1 MKYVNKPVRKKD
13 AMQLVT
19 GQPVYM
25 DDIAPKDCLIVKLL
39 RSPHA
44 NAIVTSLNKTAAMK
58 VDGIETIYTWEDIP
72 QDAKRYTQAGQT
84 YPEMSPYDRLLL
96 DRHVRYVGDVVA
108 IVAGRDEKCVDR
120 ALKLIKVQYEVLEPL
135 LDFRKA
141 KDNRIL
147 VHPEDNWE
155 SLVPVGADN
164 KRNLCA
170 HDESGEGDIEKV
182 LRESDVV
189 IDHVYHTKACQQTMM
204 ETFRTFCTIDA
215 YGRLNVVSSTQIV
228 FHCRRIIANA
238 LHIPKSMIRVS
249 KPRIGGGFGA
259 KQTSISEVYPAY
271 VTWMTKKPSKI
282 IFTREESMTA
292 STPRHEMEVHVRLGA
307 SKDGIV
313 NGIDMYTLS
322 NTGAYGEHGPTTV
335 GLSGHKSIPLYGKAK
350 AFRFVSDVVYTNVM
364 SAGAYRGYGAT
375 QGLFAVESA
384 VNELAAKLHMD
395 PFEIREKN
403 IIKEGDVMPAY
414 YGQVNTS
421 CALDRCLARVKEMI
435 HWDEKYP
442 VRDMGNG
449 KVRAVGMGMAM
460 QGSGISS
467 VDVGSATIK
476 VNDDGF
482 YTLSIGAAD
491 MGTGCD
497 TILAQIAA
505 EVIECSVDEIT
516 VFGADTDTSPYDSGS
531 YASSTTYVTGKA
543 VEKCALQVR
552 EQICKLGAQMMNCP
566 ENEVVFDGKVVR
578 REKKSAVDPEKAAGI
593 HVVDER
599 ENSNPQPEN
608 VENLGSA
615 EKQQVSLAD
624 IATASMCGNGIALEA
639 TVTNSSPISP
649 PPFMVG
655 AAEVEVDL
663 ETGEAKVIDYAAAV
677 DCGTP
682 VNPNLARVQAE
693 GGILQGIGMA
703 LTENITYNKLG
714 KLAEN
719 SLMQY
724 KIPTRVDIGK
734 IRVDF
739 ESSYENEGP
748 FGAKS
753 IGEVV
758 INTPLPAVA
767 DAIYNATGTRFY
779 ELPIKP
785 EKIAMAVLE
794 SK

>member
-1 MKYVNKPVRKKD
+1 MKTVNKPFRKKD

-25 DDIAPKDCLIVKLL
+25 DDIIPQDCLIVKLL

-44 NAIVTSLNKTAAMK
+44 NAIVRSINTAVAKK
-58 VDGIETIYTWEDIP
+58 VPGIEAIFTWEDVP
-72 QDAKRYTQAGQT
+72 QDARRYTQAGQT
-84 YPEMSPYDRLLL
+84 YPEASPYDRLLI
-96 DRHVRYVGDVVA
+96 DRHVRFVGDVVA
-108 IVAGRDEKCVDR
+108 IVAGKDEKCVDK
-120 ALKLIKVQYEVLEPL
+120 ALKLIKVDYEVLEAV
-135 LDFRKA
+135 LDFHTA
-141 KDNRIL
+141 KDNPIL

-155 SLVPVGADN
+155 SLAPVGADN

-170 HDESGEGDIEKV
+170 HDECGNGDIDAV
-182 LRESDVV
+182 LAGCDVV
-189 IDHVYHTKACQQTMM
+189 IDHVYHTKACQQAMM
-204 ETFRTFCTIDA
+204 ETFRTYCSIDT
-215 YGRLNVVSSTQIV
+215 YGRLNVLSSTQIV
-228 FHCRRIIANA
+228 FHARRNIANA
-238 LHIPKSMIRVS
+238 LHIPKSMVRVS

-259 KQTSISEVYPAY
+259 KQTAVSEVYPAF
-271 VTWMTKKPSKI
+271 VTWMTKKPSKL
-282 IFTREESMTA
+282 IFSRVESQTA
-292 STPRHEMEVHVRLGA
+292 SSPRHEMEMHVRLGA
-307 SKDGIV
+307 TRDGIV
-313 NGIDMYTLS
+313 KGIDLYTLS

-335 GLSGHKSIPLYGKAK
+335 GLSGHKSIPLYGKAE
-350 AFRFVSDVVYTNVM
+350 AFRFVSDVVYTNHM

-384 VNELAAKLHMD
+384 VNELADKLGID
-395 PFEIREKN
+395 PFVIRQRN
-403 IIKEGDVMPAY
+403 IVHEGDVMPAY

-421 CALDRCLARVKEMI
+421 CALDRCLQAVHDNI
-435 HWDEKYP
+435 GWDEKYP

-460 QGSGISS
+460 QGSGITS
-467 VDVGSATIK
+467 VDVGSASLKI
-476 VNDDGF
+476 NDDGF

-505 EVIECSVDEIT
+505 EVLDCPLDNVT
-516 VFGADTDTSPYDSGS
+516 VLGADTDSSPYDSGS

-543 VEKCALQVR
+543 VEQCAEQLKQKICQVGAGL
-552 EQICKLGAQMMNCP
+552 LGLDERA
-566 ENEVVFDGKVVR
+566 VVFAGDAVTSEDGTQR
-578 REKKSAVDPEKAAGI
+578 ATLAQIAAASQCG
-593 HVVDER
+593 
-599 ENSNPQPEN
+599 SN
-608 VENLGSA
+608 
-615 EKQQVSLAD
+615 
-624 IATASMCGNGIALEA
+624 TALEA
-639 TVTNSSPISP
+639 VVTHSSEISP

-663 ETGEAKVIDYAAAV
+663 ETGEAQVIRYEAAV

-703 LTENITYNKLG
+703 LTENVTYDDRG
-714 KLAEN
+714 MPQEN

-724 KIPTRVDIGK
+724 KIPARNDIGH
-734 IRVDF
+734 IHVVF
-739 ESSYENEGP
+739 ESSYEGTGP

-767 DAIYNATGTRFY
+767 DAIYHATHKRFY
-779 ELPIKP
+779 ELPITR
-785 EKIAMAVLE
+785 EQIALAGQ
-794 SK
+794 

>member
-13 AMQLVT
+13 AIQLVT

-58 VDGIETIYTWEDIP
+58 VDGIEAIYTWEDIP

-421 CALDRCLARVKEMI
+421 CALDRCLVRVKEMI

-505 EVIECSVDEIT
+505 EVLECSVDEIT

-779 ELPIKP
+779 ELPITP